1 MALMMH
7 SLRFRLLISPVIIV
21 LVTVGTTFLFIALY
35 TSWAFQRYVER
46 DTIIASLLAEHST
59 NPDQA
64 HIQSEVERL
73 AEQSGDRIVL
83 TDLSGQVLADS
94 EQKLLGQ
101 ALTPTGTTVR
111 QELLPPRNPVR
122 VPLVGPVPEQAALSS
137 PTVSAAAMLSS
148 TMPLL
153 AYFGARG
160 SQTLGPSQL
169 ILLQS
174 INQSLVVAALVS
186 TAVGLILTLTLL
198 RRILTPIETLTTAA
212 LKLEGGDFSHRVP
225 ITSRDEI
232 GVLTRAFNVMA
243 DGLVRLEQLRKNMV
257 NDVAHELRTPLTNI
271 RGYLEAM
278 RDQVIQPNP
287 QTIEL
292 IYSEAMLLNRL
303 IDDLQDLAMAEAGQ
317 LRLVREPID
326 LAARI
331 ATTVEVLQPAL
342 QGRQI
347 DVQIDLA
354 DGPLL
359 VDADSGRLGQVLSNL
374 VNNALA
380 HTPPGGRVAISAER
394 RDGEVLVAVR
404 DTGAGIASEDLPFI
418 FERFYRADRSRARRT
433 GGVGLGLTIVK
444 QLVERHGGR
453 IWVESTPGKGSTFL
467 FTLPAVAS
475 C

>member
-1 MALMMH
+1 
-7 SLRFRLLISPVIIV
+7 
-21 LVTVGTTFLFIALY
+21 
-35 TSWAFQRYVER
+35 
-46 DTIIASLLAEHST
+46 
-59 NPDQA
+59 
-64 HIQSEVERL
+64 
-73 AEQSGDRIVL
+73 
-83 TDLSGQVLADS
+83 
-94 EQKLLGQ
+94 
-101 ALTPTGTTVR
+101 
-111 QELLPPRNPVR
+111 
-122 VPLVGPVPEQAALSS
+122 
-137 PTVSAAAMLSS
+137 
-148 TMPLL
+148 
-153 AYFGARG
+153 
-160 SQTLGPSQL
+160 
-169 ILLQS
+169 
-174 INQSLVVAALVS
+174 
-186 TAVGLILTLTLL
+186 VGLILTLTLL